1 MGGIASN
8 DAELAAILA
17 PAVTDAMQYL
27 GEAKIEPMIEV
38 EINASTGR
46 GSMYSA
52 GQDGSLSRAW
62 NTRSAALLG
71 MTLCEMETYYDP
83 GEETVNS
90 ERGQH
95 VTPRWINDGY
105 GGQFESNQF
114 EPTSNLA
121 EIIDKGLGGFRLGPD
136 NPTRSGTYFW
146 DGILMHFKSDADSW
160 IRESL
165 LSAGLPLI

>member
-17 PAVTDAMQYL
+17 PAVTEAMQYL

-52 GQDGSLSRAW
+52 GQGGSLSRAW
-62 NTRSAALLG
+62 NTKSMSLG
-71 MTLCEMETYYDP
+71 GQTLCEMETYYDP
-83 GEETVNS
+83 GEETVS
-90 ERGQH
+90 EERGQH
-95 VTPRWINDGY
+95 TTPRWIRDGNGNFY
-105 GGQFESNQF
+105 ENKKF

-121 EIIDKGLGGFRLGPD
+121 EIIDKGLGGFKLGPD
-136 NPTRSGTYFW
+136 NPTRHATYFW
-146 DGILMHFKSDADSW
+146 DGILAHFKSNADGW
-160 IRESL
+160 IRASL
-165 LSAGLPLI
+165 IAAGLPLV